1 MAYTYV
7 VSNYW
12 DIGYTDTESSAAI
25 TGELQGI
32 SPTAI
37 IELFKLDLN
46 ADQHGVN
53 QSYYFHNGAKQN
65 SGNDLVF
72 GGITYLSLPIEA
84 DGFAYSGQ
92 GSLPRPTLRISNIF
106 STITALL
113 ATLPNGLGGAKV
125 TRLRTLA
132 RYIDGSNFVSDLL
145 GITDQDG
152 DILLTQSGDFISG
165 FTESGNPFGTP
176 DPTAQ
181 FPLEIYFVDRKSAEN
196 RELVEFEL
204 ASAFDLAGVRA
215 PKRQCISRCQWVYR
229 SAECSYAGTN
239 FFDAND
245 NEVVNSSEDVCGKK
259 QSSCEKRFGENGEL
273 PFGGYPGIGTFF
285 Q

>member
-12 DIGYTDTESSAAI
+12 DIGYTDTESSTAI

-53 QSYYFHNGAKQN
+53 QTYYFHNGAKQN

-92 GSLPRPTLRISNIF
+92 GSLPRPTLKISNIF

-132 RYIDGSNFVSDLL
+132 RYIDSSNFVSDLL
-145 GITDQDG
+145 AIADQDG
-152 DILLTQSGDFISG
+152 DILLTQGGDFISG

-239 FFDAND
+239 FLTQMTM
-245 NEVVNSSEDVCGKK
+245 KW
-259 QSSCEKRFGENGEL
+259 
-273 PFGGYPGIGTFF
+273 
-285 Q
+285 